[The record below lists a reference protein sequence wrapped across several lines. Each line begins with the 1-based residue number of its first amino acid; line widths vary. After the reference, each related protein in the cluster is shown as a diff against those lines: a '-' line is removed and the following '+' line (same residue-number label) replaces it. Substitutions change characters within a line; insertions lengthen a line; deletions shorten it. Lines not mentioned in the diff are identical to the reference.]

1 MWQVNAYMK
10 GATVDLTPY
19 VTNVS
24 VQFGGTLKNQAG
36 ALLPPATGAI
46 TLNNNSGDF
55 KQFSPASN
63 IDTDPGPPVEVLFD
77 NKVIFTG
84 YSGGIRQAAIGS
96 TNDRIATMVLIGPLA
111 RLFGYHEQ
119 LFLDLSG
126 TIRADV
132 LVGRMLTNVG
142 WGTDDC
148 PDFPVVGGREI
159 AVSRTLLYAF
169 GLEQAGITF
178 SGRRRV
184 RLQDA
189 LGALALLEFGR
200 IYDNEKGHVVF
211 DDRDTTFARRLNRTP
226 VALSNRAT
234 RLMTTDPTDGVVN
247 VVSTTTSSFEEGG
260 NGDVPVLQFNRSVS
274 LPITVSVE
282 ANETYTLAFDL
293 DLDEWDFVAWD
304 ALVKDTHYTSDIIRA
319 PSVSTTERSITI
331 GVTNPGAEAMDFTLE
346 ELTGSRFKAIGTRV
360 ATARNASSIA
370 RFGEREISVNTIPYV
385 DTASHRDFANFIVNA
400 MGNAAPFIKASY
412 IFDAAV
418 PMSMGSVVSL
428 TESEFGLSSEPCN
441 VEAIR
446 YESVDGHAE
455 RIAVHLDM
463 SLNRT
468 LGMWLLG
475 SHAWAGAGRVGF

>member
-1 MWQVNAYMK
+1 MWTVNAYMH

-46 TLNNNSGDF
+46 TLNNNSGAF
-55 KQFSPASN
+55 KQFSPLST
-63 IDTDPGPPVEVLFD
+63 IDVGPGPPVEVLFD
-77 NKVIFTG
+77 DKVVFTG

-111 RLFGYHEQ
+111 RLFGYHQ
-119 LFLDLSG
+119 DLFLDLSG

-132 LVGRMLTNVG
+132 LVSRMLTNVG

-159 AVSRTLLYAF
+159 ATSRTLLYAF
-169 GLEQAGITF
+169 GLEQAGVTF

-211 DDRDTTFARRLNRTP
+211 DDRDTTFARRLNRAP
-226 VALSNRAT
+226 VALSNEAT
-234 RLMTTDPTDGVVN
+234 RLMTTDPTDGIVN
-247 VVSTTTSSFEEGG
+247 VVATTTSSFEEGG
-260 NGDVPVLQFNRSVS
+260 NGEINVLQFNRSVS

-282 ANETYTLAFDL
+282 AGATYTLAFDL
-293 DLDEWDFVAWD
+293 DLSDWDFVAWD
-304 ALVKDTHYTSDIIRA
+304 ALVKGTHYTSDIIRA

-331 GVTNPGAEAMDFTLE
+331 GVYNPGAEAMNFTLDS
-346 ELTGSRFKAIGTRV
+346 LTGSRFKAIGTRV
-360 ATARNASSIA
+360 ATARNPNSIA
-370 RFGEREISVNTIPYV
+370 KFGEREVTVNTVPYV

-412 IFDAAV
+412 VFDAEV
-418 PMSMGSVVSL
+418 PISMGSVVSL
-428 TESEFGLSSEPCN
+428 TESEFGLVSEPCN

-446 YESVDGHAE
+446 YESVDGRMD
-455 RIAVHLDM
+455 RIRVHVDM

-475 SHAWAGAGRVGF
+475 EHSWAESGRVGF